1 MAEYKHLKRLERV
14 WVKEPV
20 FFITTCTHHRQ
31 AILANAQVAKILVEE
46 WQGALE
52 RHGWMVGRYV
62 IMPDHVHF
70 FCAPVAEIGNLGY
83 NDSAGGIGDTVDGM
97 DHPIYKT
104 LSAFM
109 QQWKQWTSKRM
120 IRECRDDCSPD
131 GPSGLQRLQ
140 PPIWQAEFFDHLLRS
155 HESYSQKW
163 EYVRQ
168 NPMRAG
174 LVTKFEDWPWQG
186 EIYNL

>member
-20 FFITTCTHHRQ
+20 FFITTCTHQRQ
-31 AILANAQVAKILVEE
+31 AILANEQVAKILVEE
-46 WQGALE
+46 WHGALE

-70 FCAPVAEIGNLGY
+70 FCVPAPVAEIVNLGY
-83 NDSAGGIGDTVDGM
+83 NNPVDGM
-97 DHPIYKT
+97 GRPVYKT

-109 QQWKQWTSKRM
+109 QQWKQWTSKRI
-120 IRECRDDCSPD
+120 IREWRD
-131 GPSGLQRLQ
+131 GPSRLQ
-140 PPIWQAEFFDHLLRS
+140 SSIWQAEFFDHLLRS

-168 NPMRAG
+168 NPVRAG
-174 LVTKFEDWPWQG
+174 LVKKFEDWSWQG
-186 EIYNL
+186 EIYSL